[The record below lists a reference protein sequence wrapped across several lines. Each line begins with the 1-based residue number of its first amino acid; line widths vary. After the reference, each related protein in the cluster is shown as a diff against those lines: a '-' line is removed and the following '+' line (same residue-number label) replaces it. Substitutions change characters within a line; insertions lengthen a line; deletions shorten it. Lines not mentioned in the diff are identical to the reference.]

1 MTDNIKRILKPVASL
16 RLTVG
21 LLLISMVL
29 VLAGTT
35 AQRDMG
41 IQDVL
46 HNFFRT
52 WWAKIYFHYFQP
64 TPASGHSYLPGWFPL
79 PGGKTLIIL
88 LLANLFAAHTVRFK
102 FNRKRIGIILIHF
115 GLILLLVGEMVT
127 GAYAVESRMRID
139 VGGSS
144 NWTGDTRE
152 AELAFVDTSPKDGND
167 HIVISQDTLAH
178 AAESSRPIRDSRLP
192 VEVKVLR
199 WYENSALRFPMEK
212 SSSGDPIDRLAD
224 TGADSVFGI
233 TRMPKWAGT
242 ESATDMPA
250 AFILLSKDGKTLG
263 TYLFTSRFDPVN
275 GNDPVQML
283 IGRKPQQLSI
293 GGKTYE
299 VSLRFKRDYKPYTIS
314 LAKFTHDRF
323 LGTEIAKDFA
333 SDVRLVDTNRHVDR
347 TARIWMNHPLRYLG
361 SGETFYQASFDE
373 KHDAYTILQVVS
385 NPGWTVPYFACA
397 IGALGLLIHF
407 GTSLYTFGK
416 RRVAAGDRMPTH
428 VTAGVRKGQGTAD
441 LSSSA
446 RAAAGKRR
454 SKAIASDSDSYSLPA
469 SRNWIQTVI
478 PAGLVCICI
487 VYLLYR
493 VVTPATPSAPASAS
507 VAANYD
513 WEGFGR
519 LPIQFEGRTQPL
531 NSLARNSLKILSG
544 RETPHDEKGEARPA
558 EQWLLDVMTRGG
570 KYADYKVIR
579 IDHPQIKD
587 LLGLPDK
594 EKMFSWSDLFRD
606 GKNFQKIEE
615 QTDQVRQKLDKDRDV
630 YDAQIMDLKQHLDIY
645 LRFFQIDAIS
655 ARYEFMSNPD
665 QVRQIYQK
673 IAEALSAS
681 DPTFMQKLQG
691 AGPQDMEGVFRE
703 GMRGLDASKLTPEQK
718 EAVSVWIDEMQR
730 TAILNQISPSVDLYL
745 AAPDRPS
752 DQWQPLA
759 SAVRGKGAPESAAA
773 FLKIIRDYEEGK
785 PDNFNADVAAYQS
798 RLDRH
803 LPQTMSKVDTEL
815 SFNRFDPFTVCMVF
829 YVCVFILTLGSLLFR
844 LPVLGRSA
852 FWLLLLTLAVHTA
865 GLVMRIYISGRPP
878 VTNLYSSAVF
888 IAWGIV
894 VFSAGLQAIYRN
906 GLGLIA
912 GSVAG
917 FTSLLVAAGL
927 ASTEGDTM
935 KQLQAV
941 LDTNFWLATH
951 VVCVTL
957 GYTATFLAGLL
968 AIGYVLAT
976 PLATITGATIRGFT
990 SLFGGQPADDDDRW
1004 SITPDALKDV
1014 IRMVYGIVCFALL
1027 FSFVGTILG
1036 GIWADQSWG
1045 RFWGWDPKE
1054 NGAVL
1059 IVLWN
1064 ALILHARWGGVV
1076 RDRGVAVLAI
1086 LGNIVTSWS
1095 WFGTNMLGIGL
1106 HSYGF
1111 MQSAQFFLILF
1122 MASQVALAAIGM
1134 IPPRI
1139 WTGRTADKDA
1149 PKRVADSVSGIKP
1162 RTPLS
1167 PSSGMS

>member
-1 MTDNIKRILKPVASL
+1 MIDDIKRILKPLASL

-21 LLLISMVL
+21 LLFISMVL

-64 TPASGHSYLPGWFPL
+64 TPPSGHSYIPGWFPL

-88 LLANLFAAHTVRFK
+88 LLANLLAAHTVRFK

-115 GLILLLVGEMVT
+115 GLILLLVGELVT

-167 HIVISQDTLAH
+167 HVVVPESMLAS
-178 AAESSRPIRDSRLP
+178 AADSGQAIRDPRLP
-192 VEVKVLR
+192 VDVKVVR
-199 WYENSALRFPMEK
+199 WYENSALRFPMEQG
-212 SSSGDPIDRLAD
+212 SSSEPIDRLAD
-224 TGADSVFGI
+224 TGADSVFGL
-233 TRMPKWAGT
+233 TRMNKWAGT
-242 ESATDMPA
+242 ESATDIPA
-250 AFILLSKDGKTLG
+250 AFVMLSKDGKTLG
-263 TYLFTSRFDPVN
+263 TYLVTTRFDPVN
-275 GNDPVQML
+275 GNDPVPML
-283 IGRKPQQLSI
+283 NGRKPQQI
-293 GGKTYE
+293 TVGGKTYDL
-299 VSLRFKRDYKPYTIS
+299 SLRFKRDYKPYTIS

-323 LGTEIAKDFA
+323 LGTEIPKDFA

-347 TARIWMNHPLRYLG
+347 SARIWMNHPLRYLG

-373 KHDAYTILQVVS
+373 KHDAFTILQVVS
-385 NPGWTVPYFACA
+385 NPGWLMPYFACT
-397 IGALGLLIHF
+397 IGALGLVIHF
-407 GTSLYTFGK
+407 GTNLYTFAR
-416 RRVAAGDRMPTH
+416 RRVAAGDKAKTVMAAAKASPP
-428 VTAGVRKGQGTAD
+428 
-441 LSSSA
+441 A
-446 RAAAGKRR
+446 RGNAGKRR
-454 SKAIASDSDSYSLPA
+454 GNTNASETDSYSLPA
-469 SRNWIQTVI
+469 HRKWSQAVI
-478 PAGLVCICI
+478 PAGLVCVC
-487 VYLLYR
+487 VAWLLYR
-493 VVTPATPSAPASAS
+493 MVAPSAPAAPASAS
-507 VAANYD
+507 AGANYD

-531 NSLARNSLKILSG
+531 NSLARNSMKIISG

-558 EQWLLDVMTRGG
+558 EQWMLDVMTRGA
-570 KYADYKVIR
+570 KFADYKVFR

-587 LLGLPDK
+587 LLGLSDK
-594 EKMFSWSDLFRD
+594 EKMFSWAEVFKDN
-606 GKNFQKIEE
+606 KNFQKIDE
-615 QTDQVRQKLDKDRDV
+615 QATLAGQKLDKDRDS
-630 YDAQIMDLKQHLDIY
+630 YDHQIVDFKQHLDVY
-645 LRFFQIDAIS
+645 LRFFQVDAIA
-655 ARYEFMSNPD
+655 ARYEFTSNREEV
-665 QVRQIYQK
+665 QRVYRN
-673 IAEALSAS
+673 IAEALAAS
-681 DPTFMQKLQG
+681 DPGFMQKLQS
-691 AGPQDMEGVFRE
+691 AGPAETERIFSE
-703 GMRGLDASKLTPEQK
+703 GMRSIDPAKLTPEQK
-718 EAVSVWIDEMQR
+718 DAVGIWLDEMQR
-730 TAILNQISPSVDLYL
+730 TQILNQISPSVDLYL
-745 AAPDRPS
+745 AAPDHSS
-752 DQWQPLA
+752 DEWQPLA

-773 FLKIIRDYEEGK
+773 FLKIIQDYENGK
-785 PDNFNADVAAYQS
+785 PDDFNADVAAYQS

-829 YVCVFILTLGSLLFR
+829 YVCVFVLTLASLLFR

-894 VFSAGLQAIYRN
+894 VFSAALQAIYRN

-957 GYTATFLAGLL
+957 GYTATFLAGVL
-968 AIGYVLAT
+968 AIGYVLAV
-976 PLATITGATIRGFT
+976 PFAARTGASRRNTAH
-990 SLFGGQPADDDDRW
+990 LFDGHVPLHDLHVGPFGVDN
-1004 SITPDALKDV
+1004 LKEI
-1014 IRMVYGIVCFALL
+1014 IRMVYGIVCFAML

-1064 ALILHARWGGVV
+1064 AMILHARWGGVV

-1111 MQSAQFFLILF
+1111 MQSAQFFLELF
-1122 MASQVALAAIGM
+1122 MVSQVALAVIGM
-1134 IPPRI
+1134 IPLRI
-1139 WTGRTADKDA
+1139 WAGRPADVEE
-1149 PKRVADSVSGIKP
+1149 PKRVLPVG
-1162 RTPLS
+1162 
-1167 PSSGMS
+1167 

>member
-1 MTDNIKRILKPVASL
+1 VTDDIKRILKPVASL

-21 LLLISMVL
+21 LLFISMLL

-64 TPASGHSYLPGWFPL
+64 TPASGHSYIPGWFPL
-79 PGGKTLIIL
+79 PGGKTLILL
-88 LLANLFAAHTVRFK
+88 LLANLLAAHTVRFK

-167 HIVISQDTLAH
+167 HVVISQDMLER
-178 AAESSRPIRDSRLP
+178 AAANGQAIRDSRLP
-192 VEVKVLR
+192 VEVKVVR
-199 WYENSALRFPMEK
+199 WYENAALRFPMERA
-212 SSSGDPIDRLAD
+212 SSSDAIDRLAD

-233 TRMPKWAGT
+233 TRMPKWNGT

-250 AFILLSKDGKTLG
+250 AFVMLSNGGKTLG
-263 TYLFTSRFDPVN
+263 TYLVTSRFDPVN
-275 GNDPVQML
+275 GNDPVPML
-283 IGRKPQQLSI
+283 NGRKPQQLSV

-299 VSLRFKRDYKPYTIS
+299 LSLRFKRDYKPYTIS

-323 LGTEIAKDFA
+323 LGTDIAKDFA
-333 SDVRLVDTNRHVDR
+333 SDVRLVDTTRHVDR

-373 KHDAYTILQVVS
+373 KHDAFTILQVVS
-385 NPGWTVPYFACA
+385 NPGWIMPYFACA
-397 IGALGLLIHF
+397 IGALGLVIHF
-407 GTSLYTFGK
+407 GTNLITF
-416 RRVAAGDRMPTH
+416 A
-428 VTAGVRKGQGTAD
+428 
-441 LSSSA
+441 
-446 RAAAGKRR
+446 KRR
-454 SKAIASDSDSYSLPA
+454 SAANRQTPAYVMSGARQPPPLPRMASGKRHGKAKAAESGSYSLPA
-469 SRNWIQTVI
+469 ERKWIATLI
-478 PAGLVCICI
+478 PAGLVGLCLVC
-487 VYLLYR
+487 LLFR
-493 VVTPATPSAPASAS
+493 MVSPSFTHQAAASPS
-507 VAANYD
+507 TAANYD

-519 LPIQFEGRTQPL
+519 LPVQFEGRTQPL
-531 NSLARNSLKILSG
+531 NSLARNSIKILSG
-544 RETPHDEKGEARPA
+544 HETPHDEKGEARPA
-558 EQWLLDVMTRGG
+558 EQWMLDVMTRGG
-570 KYADYKVIR
+570 KFTDYKVIR

-587 LLGLPDK
+587 LLGLSDK
-594 EKMFSWSDLFRD
+594 EKMFSWAEIFKNPS
-606 GKNFQKIEE
+606 NFQKIDE
-615 QTDQVRQKLDKDRDV
+615 QAKLAGEKLDKDRDA
-630 YDAQIMDLKQHLDIY
+630 YDNQIIDFKQHLDIY
-645 LRFFQIDAIS
+645 LRLFQVDAIE
-655 ARYEFMSNPD
+655 ARHEFMGNPEMV
-665 QVRQIYQK
+665 QRVYK
-673 IAEALSAS
+673 SIADALSAS
-681 DPTFMQKLQG
+681 DPGFTQKLQT
-691 AGPQDMEGVFRE
+691 ASPADMERIFRE
-703 GMRGLDASKLTPEQK
+703 GMQHIDPAKISAEQN
-718 EAVSVWIDEMQR
+718 EAISIWVDEMQR
-730 TAILNQISPSVDLYL
+730 TRLLDQLAPSVDLYL
-745 AAPDRPS
+745 AAPDQPA
-752 DQWQPLA
+752 DPWQPLA
-759 SAVRGKGAPESAAA
+759 SVVRTKNAPESAGA
-773 FLKIIRDYEEGK
+773 FLKIVKDYEDGK
-785 PDNFNADVAAYQS
+785 PDDFNADVAAYTS

-803 LPQTMSKVDTEL
+803 LPETMSKVDTEL

-829 YVCVFILTLGSLLFR
+829 YVGVFVLTLASLLFR
-844 LPVLGRSA
+844 LPVLGRTA
-852 FWLLLLTLAVHTA
+852 FWLMLLTLAVHTG
-865 GLVMRIYISGRPP
+865 GLILRIYISGRPP

-894 VFSAGLQAIYRN
+894 VFSAALQAIYRN
-906 GLGLIA
+906 GLGLLA

-968 AIGYVLAT
+968 AIVYVLIAPVAARSGAT
-976 PLATITGATIRGFT
+976 GKRITGLFDGQVADQEIAPAF
-990 SLFGGQPADDDDRW
+990 SLDD
-1004 SITPDALKDV
+1004 LKDV
-1014 IRMVYGIVCFALL
+1014 IRMVYGIVCFAML

-1111 MQSAQFFLILF
+1111 MQSAQFYLILF
-1122 MASQVALAAIGM
+1122 MLSQVALAAIGM
-1134 IPPRI
+1134 IPSRI
-1139 WTGRTADKDA
+1139 WAARPATVDEPR
-1149 PKRVADSVSGIKP
+1149 RVLPVA
-1162 RTPLS
+1162 
-1167 PSSGMS
+1167 

>member
-1 MTDNIKRILKPVASL
+1 MTDDIKRILKPVASL

-21 LLLISMVL
+21 LLFISMVL

-64 TPASGHSYLPGWFPL
+64 TPASGHSYIPGWFPL
-79 PGGKTLIIL
+79 PGGKTLILL
-88 LLANLFAAHTVRFK
+88 LLANLLAAHTVRFK
-102 FNRKRIGIILIHF
+102 FNRKRVGIILIHF

-167 HIVISQDTLAH
+167 HVVISQDMLER
-178 AAESSRPIRDSRLP
+178 AAASGQAIRDSRLP
-192 VEVKVLR
+192 VEVKVVR
-199 WYENSALRFPMEK
+199 WYENAALRFPMERT
-212 SSSGDPIDRLAD
+212 SSSDAIDRLAD

-233 TRMPKWAGT
+233 TRMPKWNGT

-250 AFILLSKDGKTLG
+250 AFIMLSKEGKTLG
-263 TYLFTSRFDPVN
+263 TYLVTSRFDPVN
-275 GNDPVQML
+275 GNDPVPML
-283 IGRKPQQLSI
+283 NGRKPQQLSV

-299 VSLRFKRDYKPYTIS
+299 LSLRFKRDYKPYTIS

-323 LGTEIAKDFA
+323 LGTDIAKDFA
-333 SDVRLVDTNRHVDR
+333 SDVRLVDPARHVDR

-373 KHDAYTILQVVS
+373 KHDAFTILQVVS
-385 NPGWTVPYFACA
+385 NPGWLVPYFACG
-397 IGALGLLIHF
+397 IGALGLVIHF
-407 GTSLYTFGK
+407 GTSLYTFAK
-416 RRVAAGDRMPTH
+416 RKAVTGDRLPLYLLACVFVVPGLVGLGILIYASIRRSRDERLAISGSTKKLRN
-428 VTAGVRKGQGTAD
+428 GSGRKG
-441 LSSSA
+441 SS
-446 RAAAGKRR
+446 
-454 SKAIASDSDSYSLPA
+454 SYSLPVE
-469 SRNWIQTVI
+469 RKWLGHVI
-478 PAGLVCICI
+478 PAAIVLVC
-487 VYLLYR
+487 VAYLMFR
-493 VVTPATPSAPASAS
+493 AVAQTTPVTPASTS

-519 LPIQFEGRTQPL
+519 LPVQFEGRTQPL
-531 NSLARNSLKILSG
+531 NSLARNSIKILSG
-544 RETPHDEKGEARPA
+544 RETPHDEKSEARPA
-558 EQWLLDVMTRGG
+558 EQWMLDVMTRGQ
-570 KYADYKVIR
+570 KFADYKVIR

-587 LLGLPDK
+587 LLGLSDK
-594 EKMFSWSDLFRD
+594 EKMFSWAEIFKDPA
-606 GKNFQKIEE
+606 NFQKIDE
-615 QTDQVRQKLDKDRDV
+615 QAKLAGDKLEKDRDS
-630 YDAQIMDLKQHLDIY
+630 YDNQISDFKQHLDIY
-645 LRFFQIDAIS
+645 LRLFQVDAIE
-655 ARYEFMSNPD
+655 ARHEFMSNPEMV
-665 QVRQIYQK
+665 QRVYK
-673 IAEALSAS
+673 NIADALSAS
-681 DPTFMQKLQG
+681 DPGFTQKLQT
-691 AGPQDMEGVFRE
+691 ASPADMERIFRE
-703 GMRGLDASKLTPEQK
+703 GMQHIDPAKISAEQN
-718 EAVSVWIDEMQR
+718 EAISIWIDEMQR
-730 TAILNQISPSVDLYL
+730 TRLLDQLTPSVDLYL
-745 AAPDRPS
+745 AAPDRPA
-752 DQWQPLA
+752 DPWQPLA
-759 SAVRGKGAPESAAA
+759 SAVRTKNAPESAGA
-773 FLKIIRDYEEGK
+773 FLKIVKDYEDGK
-785 PDNFNADVAAYQS
+785 PDDFNADVAAYTS
-798 RLDRH
+798 RLDRR

-829 YVCVFILTLGSLLFR
+829 YVGVFVLTLASLLFR
-844 LPVLGRSA
+844 LQVLGRSA
-852 FWLLLLTLAVHTA
+852 FWLLLLTLGVHTV
-865 GLVMRIYISGRPP
+865 GLALRIYISGRPP

-894 VFSAGLQAIYRN
+894 VFSAALQAIYRN
-906 GLGLIA
+906 GLGLLA

-968 AIGYVLAT
+968 AIVYVLIAPFAARAGAT
-976 PLATITGATIRGFT
+976 GRRITGLFDGQVADQEIGPAF
-990 SLFGGQPADDDDRW
+990 SLDD
-1004 SITPDALKDV
+1004 LKDV
-1014 IRMVYGIVCFALL
+1014 IRMVYGIVCFAML

-1064 ALILHARWGGVV
+1064 ALILHARWGGIV

-1086 LGNIVTSWS
+1086 IGNIVTSWS

-1111 MQSAQFFLILF
+1111 MQSAQFYLILF
-1122 MASQVALAAIGM
+1122 MLTQVALAVIGM

-1139 WTGRTADKDA
+1139 WAGRPTTVDE
-1149 PKRVADSVSGIKP
+1149 PRRVLPV
-1162 RTPLS
+1162 T
-1167 PSSGMS
+1167 

>member
-1 MTDNIKRILKPVASL
+1 
-16 RLTVG
+16 
-21 LLLISMVL
+21 
-29 VLAGTT
+29 
-35 AQRDMG
+35 
-41 IQDVL
+41 
-46 HNFFRT
+46 
-52 WWAKIYFHYFQP
+52 
-64 TPASGHSYLPGWFPL
+64 
-79 PGGKTLIIL
+79 
-88 LLANLFAAHTVRFK
+88 
-102 FNRKRIGIILIHF
+102 
-115 GLILLLVGEMVT
+115 
-127 GAYAVESRMRID
+127 
-139 VGGSS
+139 
-144 NWTGDTRE
+144 
-152 AELAFVDTSPKDGND
+152 
-167 HIVISQDTLAH
+167 
-178 AAESSRPIRDSRLP
+178 
-192 VEVKVLR
+192 
-199 WYENSALRFPMEK
+199 
-212 SSSGDPIDRLAD
+212 
-224 TGADSVFGI
+224 
-233 TRMPKWAGT
+233 
-242 ESATDMPA
+242 
-250 AFILLSKDGKTLG
+250 
-263 TYLFTSRFDPVN
+263 
-275 GNDPVQML
+275 
-283 IGRKPQQLSI
+283 
-293 GGKTYE
+293 
-299 VSLRFKRDYKPYTIS
+299 
-314 LAKFTHDRF
+314 
-323 LGTEIAKDFA
+323 
-333 SDVRLVDTNRHVDR
+333 
-347 TARIWMNHPLRYLG
+347 
-361 SGETFYQASFDE
+361 
-373 KHDAYTILQVVS
+373 
-385 NPGWTVPYFACA
+385 
-397 IGALGLLIHF
+397 
-407 GTSLYTFGK
+407 
-416 RRVAAGDRMPTH
+416 
-428 VTAGVRKGQGTAD
+428 
-441 LSSSA
+441 
-446 RAAAGKRR
+446 
-454 SKAIASDSDSYSLPA
+454 YSLPA
-469 SRNWIQTVI
+469 ARKWRQFIV
-478 PAGLVCICI
+478 PGALVCVCV
-487 VYLLYR
+487 VYLLFR
-493 VVTPATPSAPASAS
+493 AVAQTTPVAPASAS

-531 NSLARNSLKILSG
+531 DSLARNSIKILSG

-594 EKMFSWSDLFRD
+594 EKMFSWNDLFRD

-615 QTDQVRQKLDKDRDV
+615 QTDLVRQKLDKDHDA
-630 YDAQIMDLKQHLDIY
+630 YDSQILDLKQHLDIY

-655 ARYEFMSNPD
+655 ARYEFVSNPD

-681 DPTFMQKLQG
+681 DPSFMQKLQG
-691 AGPQDMEGVFRE
+691 AGPEDMERVFRE
-703 GMRGLDASKLTPEQK
+703 GMRGLDASKLTAEQRD
-718 EAVSVWIDEMQR
+718 AVSVWIDEMQR
-730 TAILNQISPSVDLYL
+730 TAILNQIGPAVDLYL

-773 FLKIIRDYEEGK
+773 FLKIVKDYEDGK
-785 PDNFNADVAAYQS
+785 PDDFNADVAAYQS

-803 LPQTMSKVDTEL
+803 LPTTMSKVDTEL
-815 SFNRFDPFTVCMVF
+815 SFNRFDPFTVCMIF
-829 YVCVFILTLGSLLFR
+829 YVGVFILTLGSLLFR

-852 FWLLLLTLAVHTA
+852 FWLLLLTLAVHSV
-865 GLVMRIYISGRPP
+865 GLVLRIYISGRPP

-894 VFSAGLQAIYRN
+894 VFSAALQAIYRN
-906 GLGLIA
+906 GLGLLA

-968 AIGYVLAT
+968 AIVYVLIA
-976 PLATITGATIRGFT
+976 PIAARAGATGRRIAGQVADHDAGPAF
-990 SLFGGQPADDDDRW
+990 SLDD
-1004 SITPDALKDV
+1004 LKDV
-1014 IRMVYGIVCFALL
+1014 IRMVYGIVCFAML

-1111 MQSAQFFLILF
+1111 MQSAQFFLELF
-1122 MASQVALAAIGM
+1122 MVSQVALAVIGM
-1134 IPPRI
+1134 IPLRI
-1139 WTGRTADKDA
+1139 WAGRPADVDE
-1149 PKRVADSVSGIKP
+1149 PKRVLPVG
-1162 RTPLS
+1162 
-1167 PSSGMS
+1167 